1 MALPDDLASLS
12 EEVTRWLDEE
22 LTTEQFT
29 IVGGF
34 IQWMLAHDAAPDDRV
49 VVALGDDD
57 VRLRALIVPRGSQT
71 WALTFYVG
79 EARRVVM
86 LTVHQVTGGRHPA
99 KQVARARAQM
109 ERARRAGDDP
119 SVLVPGQ

>member
-1 MALPDDLASLS
+1 MALPDDLAALS

-22 LTTEQFT
+22 LTTEQYT
-29 IVGGF
+29 VVGTF

-49 VVALGDDD
+49 VVPLGDD
-57 VRLRALIVPRGSQT
+57 VRLRALIVPRGGQT

-79 EARRVVM
+79 EAQRVVM
-86 LTVHQVTGGRHPA
+86 LTVHQVTGGRHPE

-109 ERARRAGDDP
+109 ERAQRAGDDP